1 MHFTAS
7 RFEGHI
13 LFFTQLVPYDLSG
26 TTGQVWLRLIKLSF
40 YGYFDVGKQ
49 LIVEFVSLVAL
60 ACFTSR
66 ATYPV
71 TMACVC
77 VLVDI

>member
-1 MHFTAS
+1 MLLAGKEAVLSS
-7 RFEGHI
+7 RGHC
-13 LFFTQLVPYDLSG
+13 Q
-26 TTGQVWLRLIKLSF
+26 
-40 YGYFDVGKQ
+40 YF
-49 LIVEFVSLVAL
+49 LVAL

-77 VLVDI
+77 VLVDTFRRFNF